1 MKKTTLTLILLSLF
15 AVIPLLA
22 QLDSTATLEI
32 EFRGIQS
39 VEGQIAIN
47 ISTAPKGFPRKPGLE
62 IQFDKDQMQDGALI
76 VQIDSLTYGLYAISV
91 LDDLNGDLEMKMFL
105 GFPKEGYGFSLNPK
119 VKLRAPKFKECSFEL
134 NQPNLK
140 ITILMQYPRKKK

>member
-1 MKKTTLTLILLSLF
+1 MKKTSFTLILLSLF
-15 AVIPLLA
+15 AHIPLLA

-32 EFRGIQS
+32 EFTGIQS

-47 ISTAPKGFPRKPGLE
+47 ISTVPKGFPRKPRLE
-62 IQFDKDQMQDGALI
+62 IQFDKDQMQDGALT

-105 GFPKEGYGFSLNPK
+105 GFPKEGYGFSLNPE

-134 NQPNLK
+134 NQPNQK